1 MHLQCV
7 NCPKLGVSCD
17 GPRFF
22 AMPPQELI
30 SWCKERK
37 KYLRYT
43 NAKLGE
49 LANVPAGTIDSLFAN
64 THADFKFGTIRT
76 ILQVL
81 VGADWSCVPC
91 QNQSDE
97 SAKELQALR
106 EQIRQLEDSMQHRDD
121 KLQHYADENKF
132 LKERIADE
140 SKSHQ
145 ANHDF
150 MCEQLRSKNKNIA
163 ILGALLAFAL
173 LAILGALIV

>member
-7 NCPKLGVSCD
+7 NCPKLGISCD

-43 NAKLGE
+43 NAKLAE
-49 LANVPAGTIDSLFAN
+49 LSNVPQGTIDSLFAN

-76 ILQVL
+76 ILQAL
-81 VGADWSCVPC
+81 VGADWSGTPC
-91 QNQSDE
+91 TSL
-97 SAKELQALR
+97 SASGEEEKALR
-106 EQIRQLEDSMQHRDD
+106 EQIRQLESDVQRKDD
-121 KLQHYADENKF
+121 KIQHFADENKY
-132 LKERIADE
+132 LKESAADE
-140 SKSHQ
+140 GKRHQ

-150 MCEQLRSKNKNIA
+150 MCEQLRRKDKIISV
-163 ILGALLAFAL
+163 LTALLGFAL
-173 LAILGALIV
+173 LVIIGVLIV